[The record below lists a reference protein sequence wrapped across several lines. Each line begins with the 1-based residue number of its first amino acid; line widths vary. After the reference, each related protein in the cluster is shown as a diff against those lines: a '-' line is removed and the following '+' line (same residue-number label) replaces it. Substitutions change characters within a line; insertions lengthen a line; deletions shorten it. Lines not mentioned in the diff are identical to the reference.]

1 MAHEEG
7 HEGMPEDES
16 TFIKAFFEIFEMVK
30 APYEER
36 NSRLC
41 WSPENRVYNKGDT
54 HPVQT
59 LVSNSFSIWYSG
71 FNWGYGTS
79 FPIYVCVCE

>member
-1 MAHEEG
+1 MLTRLKLKRGEEDLWEPRYQIVSRRTHISQYSLVMAHEEG

-41 WSPENRVYNKGDT
+41 
-54 HPVQT
+54 
-59 LVSNSFSIWYSG
+59 
-71 FNWGYGTS
+71 
-79 FPIYVCVCE
+79 